1 MEKQKIG
8 KDTGRKERRTVKKAK
23 KGKERNSMEKQK
35 NKEGHKKK
43 RKNNSKKARKGKER
57 FSATSFKMFNMLNCM
72 YFKYVCITWM

>member
-1 MEKQKIG
+1 
-8 KDTGRKERRTVKKAK
+8 
-23 KGKERNSMEKQK
+23 MEKQK